1 LDLAGVRARLTATYQ
16 SRRDH
21 AQELVDRIPILGR
34 LIRDFVRIEFIDR
47 CMLIAAQG
55 LLALVPMLVVLA
67 SFFPHL
73 IGDAVH
79 TFASATGVG
88 KDGTTLI
95 EGEVTTDQVRAQTGI
110 AGLLITL
117 FSASSFARAIQRM
130 YERVWEVP
138 HIGGVVGLRRCLG
151 WLLGWL
157 VTLQLAGGLRV
168 LLLGADNLAAGTARL
183 VFQML
188 ALSLIWWATSWLLLF
203 GRVAWGRLLLG
214 AALTGV
220 IGVAYTRTSAVV
232 MPPYVQANADQF
244 GTLGI
249 ILAIS
254 TWLIGFAGIMVAA
267 ALIGRIVSEDPTVLR
282 FVRLGLDLLESGR
295 ARVRRRPPEDETAAR
310 PGAG

>member
-1 LDLAGVRARLTATYQ
+1 MRKQQAED
-16 SRRDH
+16 
-21 AQELVDRIPILGR
+21 LVDRIPILGR

-79 TFASATGVG
+79 TFAAAAGVG
-88 KDGTTLI
+88 SSGTKLI

-130 YERVWEVP
+130 YERVWEQP
-138 HIGGVVGLRRCLG
+138 HVGGVVGLRRCLG
-151 WLLGWL
+151 WLIGWL
-157 VTLQLAGGLRV
+157 VTLQLAGGLRA

-183 VFQML
+183 LFQMA
-188 ALSLIWWATSWLLLF
+188 ALTLIWWATSWLLLF
-203 GRVAWGRLLLG
+203 GRVAWRRLLLG

-220 IGVAYTRTSAVV
+220 FAAIYTRTSTLV
-232 MPPYVQANADQF
+232 MPPYVQANAQQF
-244 GTLGI
+244 GTLGV
-249 ILAIS
+249 ILAVS
-254 TWLIGFAGIMVAA
+254 TWLIGFAGIIIAA
-267 ALIGRIVSEDPTVLR
+267 ALVGRVVSEDPTVLR
-282 FVRLGLDLLESGR
+282 VVRSVADLAEPTWGR
-295 ARVRRRPPEDETAAR
+295 FHRRLRRRPADEPAAPR
-310 PGAG
+310 

>member
-1 LDLAGVRARLTATYQ
+1 LDVAGTRERLTATYQ
-16 SRRDH
+16 TRKQQ
-21 AQELVDRIPILGR
+21 AQDLVDQVPILGR
-34 LIRDFVRIEFIDR
+34 LIHDFVRIEFIDR

-79 TFASATGVG
+79 TFTSAAGVG
-88 KDGTTLI
+88 REGTTLI
-95 EGEVTTDQVRAQTGI
+95 EGEVTSDQVRAQTGI

-151 WLLGWL
+151 WLIGWL
-157 VTLQLAGGLRV
+157 VTLQLAGGLRA

-183 VFQML
+183 MFQML

-203 GRVAWGRLLLG
+203 GRVGWRRLALG
-214 AALTGV
+214 AVLTGV
-220 IGVAYTRTSAVV
+220 LGVIYTRGSTIL
-232 MPPYVQANADQF
+232 MPPYVEANADQF

-254 TWLIGFAGIMVAA
+254 TWLIGFAGIMVGA
-267 ALIGRIVSEDPTVLR
+267 ALVGRIVSEDPTVLR
-282 FVRLGLDLLESGR
+282 VVRTVTDLLAATWSRLRGR
-295 ARVRRRPPEDETAAR
+295 ADGTGAR